1 MFGKKKNSKLIN
13 KVIRLNDEAAYA
25 EKQGDLIKVLSCI
38 DRALEMV
45 GGIKEYQLLNWI
57 VECNYTRYHLL
68 YDSDVDKQESRDIF
82 IYLRNIVKN
91 NVSEE
96 QFKII
101 KTQYALLLIDLMS
114 LMLEGKS
121 SELFEEILEEAVAL
135 SKDNEIETQRREYLK
150 IMAYGFG
157 TSYHLKLGN
166 YAVAI
171 HYGTT
176 ILEQVEF
183 DDEISTFKLFF
194 LNQLMF
200 SYALC
205 GQLNHAEDLGRFLY
219 IIYL

>member
-114 LMLEGKS
+114 LML
-121 SELFEEILEEAVAL
+121 ILR
-135 SKDNEIETQRREYLK
+135 NCQK
-150 IMAYGFG
+150 I
-157 TSYHLKLGN
+157 
-166 YAVAI
+166 
-171 HYGTT
+171 
-176 ILEQVEF
+176 
-183 DDEISTFKLFF
+183 
-194 LNQLMF
+194 
-200 SYALC
+200 
-205 GQLNHAEDLGRFLY
+205 
-219 IIYL
+219 